1 MTPQTEMP
9 WRGKADVAGV
19 AGVGGASLAIENV
32 KNFFPL
38 EILRISSVEILR
50 IS

>member
-1 MTPQTEMP
+1 M
-9 WRGKADVAGV
+9 AGV

-38 EILRISSVEILR
+38 EIYGNIEDIFAMKILR
-50 IS
+50 ISF

>member
-1 MTPQTEMP
+1 MTPQNGIS